1 MSNSDSKLGAGAPD
15 AMSQTEALV
24 EQSPSTE
31 TAKRRSTDRRP
42 SAVASWAMFI
52 ALIGLVASIAVGWW
66 SIERSRK
73 IEAATAEKIFA
84 IDARNKELK
93 EQLKISVDAQREQ
106 AARQSLIE
114 AKLSEA
120 LTQQSQLEKQYQ
132 ELARSRGEL
141 QLSDVEA
148 SILAASQQLQW
159 SGNIRSALLALQ
171 DADSRLERLNQPP
184 LLGVRRALA
193 RDVEKL
199 KQMQTVDP
207 LLLAAKVDLI
217 IEGIPSWRL
226 LSEPKGT
233 SAPSQSANKVSE
245 PLPFFE
251 RMSNASARGW
261 SALKVEIMQL
271 FRVQK
276 VDSAEALLLSPEQS
290 FFVRENLR
298 LRLSTLR
305 LALLSRNESMAKQE
319 SLAASSILQTYFDS
333 AQVGITTAQN
343 NLRELQN
350 AKIAV
355 DLPSLIDTLN
365 QVRALRVRDSR
376 P

>member
-1 MSNSDSKLGAGAPD
+1 MSTSETNPTQVAPGSAQGD
-15 AMSQTEALV
+15 TFLPPPGNAPEVVPTRV
-24 EQSPSTE
+24 
-31 TAKRRSTDRRP
+31 KDRRQ
-42 SAVASWAMFI
+42 SALASWAMFVALI
-52 ALIGLVASIAVGWW
+52 ALIASIAVGWW
-66 SIERSRK
+66 SVERSRK
-73 IEAATAEKIFA
+73 IEAATAEKIIA
-84 IDARNKELK
+84 IDAQNKELK
-93 EQLKISVDAQREQ
+93 AQLKTSVDAQREQ
-106 AARQSLIE
+106 AARQALAE

-132 ELARSRGEL
+132 ELANSRGEL

-184 LLGVRRALA
+184 LLGVRRAIA
-193 RDVEKL
+193 RDVDKL

-226 LSEPKGT
+226 LAEPKGAA
-233 SAPSQSANKVSE
+233 APSPNAIKTAP
-245 PLPFFE
+245 PLPFYE
-251 RMSNASARGW
+251 RMTNASAQGW
-261 SALKVEIMQL
+261 SALKTEVMQL

-276 VDSAEALLLSPEQS
+276 IDSAEALLLSPEQS

-298 LRLSTLR
+298 LRLSSLR

-319 SLAASSILQTYFDS
+319 AQAAASILQTYFDS
-333 AQVGITTAQN
+333 AQAGISTAQG

-365 QVRALRVRDSR
+365 QVRALRARDPR